1 MAIVTILAENTRRRE
16 IILTSRRMLRA
27 IKTIPD
33 GLAGRNGL
41 ISGILCKWDRL
52 SYCKATRRRMGELL

>member
-1 MAIVTILAENTRRRE
+1 MAIVTIFAEKTKRSE
-16 IILTSRRMLRA
+16 IILTSLRMLRA

-41 ISGILCKWDRL
+41 ISGILCEWDRL
-52 SYCKATRRRMGELL
+52 S